1 MANGAVLIVVAL
13 FVLFVVATGR
23 GQCIGGMVACLGGS
37 PLGALP
43 GNGALPSAQS
53 NVLAPTGGVGPN
65 QASATYAGLPI
76 GPTLPAMPQ
85 GFVWT

>member
-23 GQCIGGMVACLGGS
+23 GQCIGGMAACMGA
-37 PLGALP
+37 ALP
-43 GNGALPSAQS
+43 RNGALPSAQS